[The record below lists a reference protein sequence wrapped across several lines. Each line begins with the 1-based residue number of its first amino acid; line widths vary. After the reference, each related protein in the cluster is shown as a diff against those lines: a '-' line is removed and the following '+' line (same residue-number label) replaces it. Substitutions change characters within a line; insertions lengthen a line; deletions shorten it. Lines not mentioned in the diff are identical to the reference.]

1 MKHVNRQGFT
11 LVELIVVIAI
21 IAVLSAVSVVGFT
34 GFIDQARFSNDT
46 QTAASMSRTLDLAL
60 VNTSGIDAAS
70 LEAHDV
76 RTLLDENSDTP
87 FDFTPRASETGFF
100 YLAEQQSI
108 IAAKFDDIAGL
119 DIQALSGQ
127 RTELLAGDTLPV
139 DIESPEALFGN
150 DRLLL
155 STGGSTVADIV
166 NGIRSGYSH
175 VLLENYNNPGF
186 LEGLLRNTKFQDLLD
201 QLLDAYDPRTT
212 LYVSNVAWKTE
223 AVITNPAHVIE
234 RIVFT
239 AGIRNVPTFDDYLE
253 GTVNYAGDIV
263 LPRTVRSIEKYAFIQ
278 FENTVDISVR
288 GATDIPLVMHNQAL
302 RAGVTVTGAELSIL
316 DQTAWEARLEAFPED
331 VITIEIVGSSITY
344 NFEGLPDRDSVVGY
358 SVSVNGSV
366 HTISVYSTAGLIGI
380 VEIDIDETP

>member
-1 MKHVNRQGFT
+1 MKHDNRQGFT

-46 QTAASMSRTLDLAL
+46 QTAASMSRTLDLIL
-60 VNTSGIDAAS
+60 VSTPGLDPET

-76 RTLLDENSDTP
+76 RTLLDENADTP
-87 FDFTPRASETGFF
+87 FDFSPRASETGFF
-100 YLAEQQSI
+100 YLAEQKAI
-108 IAAKFDDIAGL
+108 IAAKFDEITDL
-119 DIQALSGQ
+119 DIQALRGSS
-127 RTELLAGDTLPV
+127 TELLDAPILPA
-139 DIESPEALFGN
+139 DIDSPEALFGN

-155 STGGSTVADIV
+155 STGGSTVANIV
-166 NGIRSGYSH
+166 NGIRRGYSH

-186 LEGLLRNTKFQDLLD
+186 LEGLLRNTEYQDLLN
-201 QLLDAYDPRTT
+201 QLLEAFNPQTT
-212 LYVSNVAWKTE
+212 LYVNNVAWKTE
-223 AVITNPAHVIE
+223 ADISDPTHTIE

-239 AGIRNVPTFDDYLE
+239 AGISNIPTFGDYLL
-253 GTVNYAGDIV
+253 GTVNFTGDIV

-278 FENTVDISVR
+278 FENTVAISVR
-288 GATDIPLVMHNQAL
+288 SSTDIPVVMHNQAL
-302 RAGVTVTGAELSIL
+302 RAGVTVSGADLSVL
-316 DQTAWEARLEAFPED
+316 DQSAWEARLQAFPEGA
-331 VITIEIVGSSITY
+331 ITVQINGSDITY

-380 VEIDIDETP
+380 VEIDLDETP